1 MAFRNRFSRLFDL
14 ALFKEVS
21 VFAMCQIGW
30 GQRGEAWRWR
40 WRRGLF
46 VWEEELVEELCLLLQ
61 NMTLQVDKEDR
72 WLWRL
77 ESSNVFTVRSA
88 YKVFWHK
95 DIPLK
100 GRSLCLASDS

>member
-1 MAFRNRFSRLFDL
+1 M
-14 ALFKEVS
+14 
-21 VFAMCQIGW
+21 FAMCQIGW